1 VAAFEKAYPKIK
13 VNLVNAGNGTAE
25 YTKLQNAIKA
35 GSGVPD
41 IAQIEYY
48 AVPQFAL
55 GGSLVNL
62 ANYGLSSDKSQFS
75 TAIWDSVNVN
85 GQLVGLPQDTGP
97 MTLWYNQTST
107 EQARGALEELAGKV
121 KERSTDAR
129 LLPLILHFSG
139 SSY

>member
-1 VAAFEKAYPKIK
+1 MGHSKA
-13 VNLVNAGNGTAE
+13 
-25 YTKLQNAIKA
+25 
-35 GSGVPD
+35 S
-41 IAQIEYY
+41 
-48 AVPQFAL
+48 
-55 GGSLVNL
+55 
-62 ANYGLSSDKSQFS
+62 
-75 TAIWDSVNVN
+75 
-85 GQLVGLPQDTGP
+85 